1 MVSMLTSSAV
11 DYGFEPQLGKT
22 KDFVIGICLFS
33 ATGKHVA
40 TIIYV
45 NSCTVIKYVDITI
58 LK

>member
-11 DYGFEPQLGKT
+11 YYGFEPQLGKT

-40 TIIYV
+40 FM
-45 NSCTVIKYVDITI
+45 S
-58 LK
+58 